1 MANIQVV
8 HAPKSA
14 ATKPTFRQIEDGFF
28 FEFRGALFYKI
39 NSVNALK
46 VVNNHAVGLVLY
58 SIGGSPRQNPEGV
71 TFDTPVDIADAGVG
85 FTVQQAMNADL
96 NKGAPTTKVTGQKR
110 GQGGRFA

>member
-1 MANIQVV
+1 MANVQVV
-8 HAPKSA
+8 HAPKA
-14 ATKPTFRQIEDGFF
+14 AAAKPTFRQIEDGQF
-28 FEFRGALFYKI
+28 FEFKGALFYKI

-58 SIGGSPRQNPEGV
+58 SIATNERQNPEKIV
-71 TFDTPVDIADAGVG
+71 WDTPVDVADAGVG

-96 NKGAPTTKVTGQKR
+96 GKGAPTTKVTGQKR